1 MSNEEP
7 KVGHD
12 PFPLPAVDD
21 LELVRVLRAAGD
33 PTRLVIIERLSDGDY
48 HPCNLTDYR
57 LDIHKTTLSHHFK
70 VLRESGLTRTRVTGR
85 EHAVQLRRDALE
97 ARWPGLLDTLVAA
110 AVRDDPGAQAAPE
123 AGAETAP
130 EASPA
135 G

>member
-33 PTRLVIIERLSDGDY
+33 PARLVIIERLSDGDY

-85 EHAVQLRRDALE
+85 EHAVQLRRDALD

-110 AVRDDPGAQAAPE
+110 AVRDDPEAQAAPE
-123 AGAETAP
+123 V
-130 EASPA
+130 SPT